1 MFIRLH
7 SQVACRLTSVRS
19 SRRERS
25 LRILPFNSPS
35 NGLQTIWLLSGRS
48 CPISKS
54 SKAQRT
60 WTLRQKARSND
71 RKLGARFEPSSQ
83 DFRRRPTP
91 FPLSQT
97 LHLRS
102 VFDRT
107 TFRSSNLTVWREGAD
122 SAAWGRSI

>member
-19 SRRERS
+19 SRQERS

-48 CPISKS
+48 CPISEL
-54 SKAQRT
+54 SKAQQM
-60 WTLRQKARSND
+60 WMLRQKARSND
-71 RKLGARFEPSSQ
+71 RKWEARFVLSSQ
-83 DFRRRPTP
+83 DFMRRPTP

-97 LHLRS
+97 LYLRS
-102 VFDRT
+102 VFDRI
-107 TFRSSNLTVWREGAD
+107 TFRSISLAVWREAAD
-122 SAAWGRSI
+122 SAAQGRSI